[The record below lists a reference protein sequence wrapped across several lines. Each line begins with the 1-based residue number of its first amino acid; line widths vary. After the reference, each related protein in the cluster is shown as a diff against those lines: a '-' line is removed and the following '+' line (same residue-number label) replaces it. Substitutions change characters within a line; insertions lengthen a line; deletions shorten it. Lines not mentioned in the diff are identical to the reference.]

1 MRVTRTALRST
12 GIPED
17 GYIAYETGY
26 MNDGPFHGEL
36 APMQVRRSAPQP
48 AARSRRPP
56 LVPFAPPLPPPCRG
70 YPPPVWSKRGGI
82 GSNIRPR
89 G

>member
-1 MRVTRTALRST
+1 MWRGTGPSDCSYGCSDGGFRRST

-36 APMQVRRSAPQP
+36 APMQASAGRR
-48 AARSRRPP
+48 
-56 LVPFAPPLPPPCRG
+56 C
-70 YPPPVWSKRGGI
+70 GI
-82 GSNIRPR
+82 GERSGIP
-89 G
+89 